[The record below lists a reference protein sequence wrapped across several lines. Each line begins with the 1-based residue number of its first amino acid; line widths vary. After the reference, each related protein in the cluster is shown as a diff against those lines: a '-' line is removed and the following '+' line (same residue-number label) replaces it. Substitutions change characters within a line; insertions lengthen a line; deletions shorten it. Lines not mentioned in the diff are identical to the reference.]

1 MQREIKIPQERPNPN
16 KIDKEK
22 EKKKKLGNKNYE
34 IMKVLNGSE
43 EEKEKE
49 SERKYLPRIDANIE
63 EKTTTIVVSLWWK
76 KSYKAVTNWMRKHME
91 AYSITHNGFIVRF
104 IDDDERKGYKVEPC
118 SDRIKGEKI
127 NWVNYKITQIV
138 VPEKIIEL
146 VSWKIKE
153 ILEYE

>member
-1 MQREIKIPQERPNPN
+1 MQREIKIPRERP
-16 KIDKEK
+16 DLTETE
-22 EKKKKLGNKNYE
+22 EKKKEELESTKFK

-43 EEKEKE
+43 KEKEKE

-104 IDDDERKGYKVEPC
+104 IDDERKGYKVEPC